1 MRLETKHNLLRNK
14 ENMTTKIIT
23 TNNNS
28 HLGALRGFGQLPA
41 LFNQHWL
48 HDALSAFDRWDKA
61 FELSGVHY
69 PYDISYLKDEIGSP
83 TEYRLDI
90 ALAGVPKDNIK
101 LSVKDQQL
109 SVEVT
114 RGKDRL
120 DEPKSAWL
128 KTGISYREAKLQ
140 FQLGKDV
147 DIKKIN
153 SSYKDGLLR
162 VTIPVVTPD
171 VTDIVINVD

>member
-1 MRLETKHNLLRNK
+1 
-14 ENMTTKIIT
+14 MTTKILT

-28 HLGALRGFGQLPA
+28 HLGALRGFSQLPA

-48 HDALSAFDRWDKA
+48 QDALTAFDKWDKA
-61 FELSGVHY
+61 FEQNGVHY
-69 PYDISYLKDEIGSP
+69 PYDISFIKDESGSP
-83 TEYRLDI
+83 QYYRLDI
-90 ALAGVPKDNIK
+90 ALAGVGKDNIK
-101 LSVKDQQL
+101 LSVKDRQL
-109 SVEVT
+109 TIDVS
-114 RGKDRL
+114 RGEDRL

-147 DIKKIN
+147 DIKNIN

-162 VTIPVVTPD
+162 VIIPVTKPD